1 MQINSCRHE
10 KKLVFRVTNGNVLRT
25 DNRRNIKNKIM
36 MKFKLYLFSAILAV
50 MPFISG
56 GCSNKNVSYEDAGT
70 VWSGLFSNHDSKTV
84 RKTLSLKNFHGIN
97 VVSAAQVYY
106 TQGSE
111 YKVEFEGRSC
121 DFNNLSFKVSDGILV
136 VGFSKKNNWKDIG
149 SLNCKLYI
157 TAPRIDRIACSGSF
171 SFRAK
176 TLKTGSLTVSNSG
189 ALRLYINQLKTGS
202 CRMSNSG
209 ALTNNGV
216 IDAGSFDL
224 SNSGA
229 YNSSAQ
235 MKVSGDMS
243 VSNNGSN
250 SISGDIEARNL
261 YWRCY
266 GADKCEIGINAK
278 NVDFY
283 IDGSGKINGKFKGD
297 VMSIKCNGA
306 AKVNMDVDCLSV
318 TASVNGTGNIALSG
332 TADKIDIGGSGI
344 SRIDT
349 SRLNN
354 FE

>member
-1 MQINSCRHE
+1 
-10 KKLVFRVTNGNVLRT
+10 
-25 DNRRNIKNKIM
+25 M
-36 MKFKLYLFSAILAV
+36 MKFKLYLFSAILAA

-56 GCSNKNVSYEDAGT
+56 GCSNKNVPYEDAGI
-70 VWSGLFSNHDSKTV
+70 VWSGHFSSHDSKTV
-84 RKTLSLKNFHGIN
+84 RKTLALKNFHGIN

-121 DFNNLSFKVSDGILV
+121 DLNNLSFKVSDGILV
-136 VGFSKKNNWKDIG
+136 VGFSKKNNRKNIG
-149 SLNCKLYI
+149 SLSCKLYI
-157 TAPRIDRIACSGSF
+157 TAPRIDRIVCSGSF

-176 TLKTGSLTVSNSG
+176 TLKTGSLAISNSG
-189 ALRLYINQLKTGS
+189 ALRLYIKQLKTGS
-202 CRMSNSG
+202 CCISNSG
-209 ALTNNGV
+209 ALTNDGL

-243 VSNNGSN
+243 VSNNGSDN
-250 SISGDIEARNL
+250 ISGNIEARNL

-266 GADKCEIGINAK
+266 GADNCELGINAR

-283 IDGSGKINGKFKGD
+283 INGSGNIDGKFNGD

-306 AKVNMDVDCLSV
+306 ARIDMDVDCLSL
-318 TASVNGTGNIALSG
+318 TASVSGNGNIELSG

>member
-1 MQINSCRHE
+1 MK

-36 MKFKLYLFSAILAV
+36 MKFKLYLFSALLAA
-50 MPFISG
+50 MPLVTV
-56 GCSNKNVSYEDAGT
+56 GCSSKNVSDENTDIVSLGDFT
-70 VWSGLFSNHDSKTV
+70 NSDSKTIK
-84 RKTLSLKNFHGIN
+84 KTLSLKNFHGIN
-97 VVSAAQVYY
+97 VVSAARVYY
-106 TQGSE
+106 TQSSE
-111 YKVEFEGRSC
+111 YKVVFEGRSS
-121 DFNNLSFKVSDGILV
+121 DWNNLSFKVSDGILV
-136 VGFSKKNNWKDIG
+136 VGYSKNNKWKNVG
-149 SLNCKLYI
+149 SLGCKLYI

-171 SFRAK
+171 SFITK
-176 TLKTGSLTVSNSG
+176 SLNTGNLTVSNSG
-189 ALRLYINQLKTGS
+189 ALKLNIDYLKAGS
-202 CRMSNSG
+202 CRISNSG
-209 ALTNNGV
+209 ALTNNGTV
-216 IDAGSFDL
+216 DAGSFDL

-229 YNSSAQ
+229 YKSNAQ
-235 MKVSGDMS
+235 MNVSDDMS

-250 SISGDIEARNL
+250 KINGNIEARNL

-266 GADKCEIGINAK
+266 GADNCEIGINAK

-297 VMSIKCNGA
+297 GMSIRCNGA

-318 TASVNGTGNIALSG
+318 TASVNGVGKIALSG
-332 TADKIDIGGSGI
+332 TADKIDIDGDGI

>member
-1 MQINSCRHE
+1 
-10 KKLVFRVTNGNVLRT
+10 
-25 DNRRNIKNKIM
+25 M

-171 SFRAK
+171 SFRAR

-189 ALRLYINQLKTGS
+189 
-202 CRMSNSG
+202 
-209 ALTNNGV
+209 
-216 IDAGSFDL
+216 
-224 SNSGA
+224 
-229 YNSSAQ
+229 AQ

-250 SISGDIEARNL
+250 CISGDIEARNL

-318 TASVNGTGNIALSG
+318 TASVNGNGNIALSG

>member
-1 MQINSCRHE
+1 
-10 KKLVFRVTNGNVLRT
+10 
-25 DNRRNIKNKIM
+25 

-70 VWSGLFSNHDSKTV
+70 VWSGQFSNHDSKTV

-189 ALRLYINQLKTGS
+189 ALRL
-202 CRMSNSG
+202 
-209 ALTNNGV
+209 
-216 IDAGSFDL
+216 
-224 SNSGA
+224 
-229 YNSSAQ
+229 
-235 MKVSGDMS
+235 
-243 VSNNGSN
+243 
-250 SISGDIEARNL
+250 
-261 YWRCY
+261 
-266 GADKCEIGINAK
+266 
-278 NVDFY
+278 
-283 IDGSGKINGKFKGD
+283 
-297 VMSIKCNGA
+297 
-306 AKVNMDVDCLSV
+306 
-318 TASVNGTGNIALSG
+318 
-332 TADKIDIGGSGI
+332 
-344 SRIDT
+344 
-349 SRLNN
+349 
-354 FE
+354 

>member
-1 MQINSCRHE
+1 
-10 KKLVFRVTNGNVLRT
+10 
-25 DNRRNIKNKIM
+25 

-209 ALTNNGV
+209 A
-216 IDAGSFDL
+216 
-224 SNSGA
+224 
-229 YNSSAQ
+229 Q

-318 TASVNGTGNIALSG
+318 TASVNGNGNIALSG

-354 FE
+354 FD